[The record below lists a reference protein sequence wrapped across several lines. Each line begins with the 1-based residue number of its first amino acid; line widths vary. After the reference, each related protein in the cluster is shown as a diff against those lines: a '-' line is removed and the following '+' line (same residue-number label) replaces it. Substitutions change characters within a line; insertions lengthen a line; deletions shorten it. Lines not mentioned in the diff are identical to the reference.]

1 MKPKLEPLKAGGMSG
16 RLLGV
21 AAVLAL
27 ACCPVA
33 AADLAAETALAE
45 RYAPV
50 VRVVEQLEECGH
62 GEPYRPTDVDLLFD
76 EPTVALRGPW
86 NPVDLVR
93 IGPTADDIADLYEYH
108 LDFPG
113 NALNPGCDYERW
125 DRRLREGHDP
135 TVYAHVASEPARP
148 GKLAL
153 QYWLF
158 YTYND
163 WNNLH
168 EGDWEMVQVLFDAA
182 DAAEALAEKPVSVGY
197 SQHEGAEGADWDD
210 EKLELVDGRRPVVY
224 PAAGSHANFFDPAL
238 FVGSSG
244 EQGVGCDDT
253 RGPHLELEPKVVTIP
268 SDASAAGAT
277 MPWLTFEGRW
287 GELQDAF
294 FNGPTG
300 PNMKTQWT
308 EPLTW
313 SEGWR
318 PRAYA
323 VPTSGVFG
331 TGATDFF
338 CQAVESGSRGL
349 VKFLRNPGLTL
360 LVLAGLVGLAWFGIA
375 RATWRPVAPLRA
387 ARRRTWGQVLSAAGR
402 MYVKR
407 PRLFLGIGILLIPLG
422 AVISI
427 VQALVLGGFGLAG
440 VDATGEGAGAL
451 VLLLVA
457 IGLTLTLLGLALV
470 QAATACALILIDA
483 GEEIGPVEAYRRAL
497 VQIRP
502 LLGALGI
509 AVGVWV
515 LLTATAFLFPVALWL
530 AVRWSLLA
538 PVVEIEGRSAVSA
551 LRRSSEL
558 VRGHWLRVASLVG
571 VGTVLA
577 LAAGPFL
584 GALLILL
591 TDAPPALLNVLA
603 GVVYA
608 LAMPFVALTTAYVY
622 FDARTRFEL
631 EPVSEPGQLPAEIQL
646 TS

>member
-1 MKPKLEPLKAGGMSG
+1 
-16 RLLGV
+16 
-21 AAVLAL
+21 VLAL

-457 IGLTLTLLGLALV
+457 IGLTLTLLGLGLV

-584 GALLILL
+584 GALMILL